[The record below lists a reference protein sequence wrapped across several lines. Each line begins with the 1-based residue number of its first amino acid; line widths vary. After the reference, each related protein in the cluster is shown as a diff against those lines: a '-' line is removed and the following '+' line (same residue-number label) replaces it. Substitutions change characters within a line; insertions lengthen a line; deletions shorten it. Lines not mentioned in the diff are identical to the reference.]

1 MIPQLKDY
9 QRAGVEFVKS
19 HNRCGLFLDV
29 GLGKTLTS
37 LTALVE
43 LAQENRLHGHIL
55 VVAPKRVAMNT
66 WSDEIE
72 KWGHTQN
79 ARYQILAG
87 LSREKREEI
96 FDTIPTSEPTI
107 YIINRE
113 LIPKLVDYFPDDKWA
128 FPNVIL
134 DEAQSFKNYASVGF
148 KKLKSI
154 APYTHRFILLTG
166 TPAPNGLMEIWSLIY
181 LLDGGERLGPNI
193 TRFREEHFYPGRR
206 TPQGYPYEWHLIDG
220 HDQIIKNK
228 IKDLVIGM
236 EKEDYLDIPPITHN
250 IIELDMTDKE
260 YKVYRQLRRDQVLP
274 LVDGEN
280 IESANA
286 AVLSGKLLQ
295 LSNGA
300 IYADDEKSEV
310 IELHKHKLH
319 ALEEIIDGSNGHPI
333 LCFYWFQH
341 DRARLEEHFPD
352 GITFDG
358 SNEQLKAWNNKEIP
372 LMFVQPQS
380 AGHGLNLQHGSH
392 IMVFFSIP
400 WSFELYGQAIGRLH
414 RTGQDQ
420 QVIIHYLKMRGTV
433 EDNIINRLV
442 KKQFTHKDL
451 MDAIRAEVES
461 VQSE

>member
-1 MIPQLKDY
+1 MIPKLKDY
-9 QRAGVEFVKS
+9 QRVASNFIKNV
-19 HNRCGLFLDV
+19 NRCGLFLDV
-29 GLGKTLTS
+29 GLGKTLTT

-43 LAQENRLHGHIL
+43 LGQEGRLYGHVLII
-55 VVAPKRVAMNT
+55 APKRVAMNT

-72 KWGHTQN
+72 KWSHTRG

-87 LSREKREEI
+87 LPKKKREAI
-96 FDTIPTSEPTI
+96 YDTIPDAPPTI

-113 LIPKLVDYFPDDKWA
+113 MVPNLVDRFPAEQWQ
-128 FPNVIL
+128 FLNVII

-154 APYTHRFILLTG
+154 APYTHRMILLTG
-166 TPAPNGLMEIWSLIY
+166 TPAPNGLMDIWSLIY
-181 LLDGGERLGPNI
+181 LLDGGQRLGPNI
-193 TRFREEHFYPGRR
+193 TAYRKAHFYPGRR
-206 TPQGYPYEWHLIDG
+206 TPQGYPYEWHLMEG
-220 HDQIIKNK
+220 HDEIIKNK
-228 IKDLVIGM
+228 IKDIVIGM
-236 EKEDYLDIPPITHN
+236 EKEDYLDLPPITHN
-250 IIELDMTDKE
+250 VIELQMTDKE
-260 YKVYRQLRRDQVLP
+260 YEVYRQLRREQILP
-274 LVDGEN
+274 LTDGGA

-300 IYADDEKSEV
+300 IYADEEKSEV

-319 ALEEIIDGSNGHPI
+319 ALEEIVDGSGGHPI

-341 DRARLEEHFPD
+341 DRERLEKHFKE
-352 GITFDG
+352 GVTFDG
-358 SNEQLKAWNNKEIP
+358 SNKMLKAWNNKEIP

-380 AGHGLNLQHGSH
+380 AGHGLNFQQGSH

-414 RTGQDQ
+414 RTGQEK

-433 EDNIINRLV
+433 EDKIINRLID
-442 KKQFTHKDL
+442 KQLNHKDL
-451 MDAIRAEVES
+451 MDAIRAEVD
-461 VQSE
+461 QI